1 MEKLALDPQAPSLKL
16 SGFKCAARW
25 PDNIQRRRAFR
36 LWGAQGRIGQRAIEP
51 CDRVDERQVVHGN
64 VLSKRNAAVANPVAS
79 PDGGPTVPKKIIGEA
94 KAGSQIPD
102 RRDKDS
108 IRNPWGARRQA
119 VAPFETFREH
129 EAIR

>member
-79 PDGGPTVPKKIIGEA
+79 PDGGPTVPKNIVGEA
-94 KAGSQIPD
+94 KARSQTKH
-102 RRDKDS
+102 RREENS
-108 IRNPWGARRQA
+108 IRNPWRARRQA
-119 VAPFETFREH
+119 AAPLETFWKH
-129 EAIR
+129 DAI